1 MEENRLVQKYTMT
14 TLVERFSRDN
24 LENNINNFIVS
35 NKDLYVG
42 NLSIGVKNIN
52 EDTLDLTFTWSTY
65 PETYSNEIIGVKLV
79 SVSKYQTMNKINEIA
94 TKYSED
100 INIDI
105 LARFFIN
112 NYDSEI
118 LLLISRPKSLMQT
131 EDKEPKTYCLKK

>member
-1 MEENRLVQKYTMT
+1 MEEIKLIQKYTMT
-14 TLVERFSRDN
+14 TLVERFNKDN

-35 NKDLYVG
+35 NKDLYEG

-131 EDKEPKTYCLKK
+131 EDKEPNTYRLKK